1 MTRDV
6 MRTCSTQLV
15 LLLLLSAA
23 GDFTST
29 SPPGKPVLLGC
40 RSPEKETF
48 SCWWLPGSAGG
59 LPTTHRLFYNR
70 DRLTGEQEC
79 PDYESA
85 GNNSCFFNK
94 SHTSIWDE
102 YSLTVVAFNALG
114 NVTSDPLKIEVMKI
128 VKPNPPKNVTLLVEE
143 IDKTPNLHITWEP
156 PFNVIVKSGWITLKY
171 GLRVKQGNNG
181 KWKEYLSG
189 KQTHYSMYSISPGAT
204 YTVQVRCRLDHGSW
218 SEWSDAASKKVP
230 NFLEKGKPFW
240 IFVSMLFAVPFLAAM
255 CVLAMK
261 WNYVKQRILPP
272 VPGPKIIGFDF
283 KHLKAGQPED
293 LNTLLFN
300 QNFPL
305 MEAWRDQMDDY
316 LIVTE
321 IDKNK
326 NFIIPTIYCA
336 ESEIQHQESTCL
348 QKEPEKV
355 GTGGSN
361 NFVLGEGIPIA
372 EPFQSAD
379 RQTGSGFHLTPLNPT
394 ENSLL
399 DCENTFKPHANGG
412 YVDIATHP
420 EHMQKDNSA
429 QRQNAQRQVK
439 SWSEDYSR
447 VKDVNGVSVVFLE
460 TAPVYTT
467 TKEKDYTDFACQETK
482 TPCETAL
489 NEGTSTGAMESGY
502 VDTVPHT
509 ARI

>member
-1 MTRDV
+1 
-6 MRTCSTQLV
+6 
-15 LLLLLSAA
+15 
-23 GDFTST
+23 
-29 SPPGKPVLLGC
+29 
-40 RSPEKETF
+40 
-48 SCWWLPGSAGG
+48 
-59 LPTTHRLFYNR
+59 
-70 DRLTGEQEC
+70 
-79 PDYESA
+79 
-85 GNNSCFFNK
+85 
-94 SHTSIWDE
+94 
-102 YSLTVVAFNALG
+102 
-114 NVTSDPLKIEVMKI
+114 
-128 VKPNPPKNVTLLVEE
+128 
-143 IDKTPNLHITWEP
+143 
-156 PFNVIVKSGWITLKY
+156 
-171 GLRVKQGNNG
+171 
-181 KWKEYLSG
+181 
-189 KQTHYSMYSISPGAT
+189 
-204 YTVQVRCRLDHGSW
+204 
-218 SEWSDAASKKVP
+218 
-230 NFLEKGKPFW
+230 
-240 IFVSMLFAVPFLAAM
+240 
-255 CVLAMK
+255 
-261 WNYVKQRILPP
+261 
-272 VPGPKIIGFDF
+272 
-283 KHLKAGQPED
+283 
-293 LNTLLFN
+293 
-300 QNFPL
+300 
-305 MEAWRDQMDDY
+305 MDDY

-321 IDKNK
+321 IDKGFLPDRNK

-355 GTGGSN
+355 GTGTGGSN

-429 QRQNAQRQVK
+429 ASRLNSVKSTKLEPVDAQRQVK

-467 TKEKDYTDFACQETK
+467 TKEKDYADFACQETK